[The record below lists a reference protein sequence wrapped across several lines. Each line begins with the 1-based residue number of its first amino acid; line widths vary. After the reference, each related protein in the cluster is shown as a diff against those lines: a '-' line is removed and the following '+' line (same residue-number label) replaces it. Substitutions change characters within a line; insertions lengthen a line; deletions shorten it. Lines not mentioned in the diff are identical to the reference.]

1 MTAKT
6 ISWDSIRDEVLA
18 YPAVKA
24 EYDALSPE
32 FNLARQV
39 IALREA
45 SNLTQ
50 REFANLAGMKQS
62 ELARIESGKQVPKL
76 KTLAKLAAVAGYE
89 VEVNLVPSKSK
100 HYKNNKNIKPLR
112 LTPYELINL

>member
-6 ISWDSIRDEVLA
+6 ITWDSIRNEVLA
-18 YPAVKA
+18 SPAVKA

-50 REFANLAGMKQS
+50 REFASLAGMKQS
-62 ELARIESGKQVPKL
+62 QLARIESGKQIPKL
-76 KTLAKLAAVAGYE
+76 KTLAKLAAAAGYE
-89 VEVNLVPSKSK
+89 VEVNLVPSKSN
-100 HYKNNKNIKPLR
+100 HAQNIKPLR